1 MDDYYSVLGIDRRAS
16 LDETKKAFRKKAMKY
31 HPDRNK
37 DNPRAEEKFK
47 KVNEA
52 YAVLSDEKKRSQYDR
67 FGKDGFHQR
76 FSQEDIFRDF
86 NFDEVFSNCGFSGG
100 EFPDLESAFPGQRF
114 GRSRARKGA
123 DIRQEFLIS
132 FQEAALGTQRT
143 IATRQNGKRVE
154 SSFRV
159 PAGSKDGRRL
169 RLVGKGQPGLQGGPP
184 GDMYLKVR
192 VQAHPNLYREGD
204 DIVTDQELCL
214 TDALLGTSIEIP
226 TLTEPKMVKIPAGT
240 QSHTRLRLKGMGI
253 PRSRGKE
260 NGDQMV
266 RVIVK
271 YPKKLT
277 EEQIQ
282 LIRKLKTKGL

>member
-100 EFPDLESAFPGQRF
+100 GFPDLESAFPGQRF

-154 SSFRV
+154 SSVRV

>member
-100 EFPDLESAFPGQRF
+100 GFPDLESAFPGQRF

-226 TLTEPKMVKIPAGT
+226 TLSEPKMVKIPAGT

-282 LIRKLKTKGL
+282 LIRELRTKGL

>member
-100 EFPDLESAFPGQRF
+100 GFPDLESAFPGQRF

-214 TDALLGTSIEIP
+214 TDALLGTSIEVP
-226 TLTEPKMVKIPAGT
+226 TLTEPKIVKIPSGT

-282 LIRKLKTKGL
+282 LIRELRTKGL